1 MVSGIFSAKGAK
13 EKEGVLTADCADGT
27 DVPSKKV
34 RRGAEVCA
42 ANRTYLTS
50 GRVRAKHAKSGPQFA
65 GKNWGKAFSA
75 GILLEVG

>member
-34 RRGAEVCA
+34 RRGADIDE
-42 ANRTYLTS
+42 
-50 GRVRAKHAKSGPQFA
+50 GRLDLQALARLRPDRSSRWRRNFTV
-65 GKNWGKAFSA
+65 
-75 GILLEVG
+75 